1 MSIQNS
7 INFIASVSR
16 DNNLRCALNRMPP
29 NDFFSHL
36 KLRGF
41 EFTPEE
47 FEESINLLH
56 VKCQF
61 EEQAELLFEVVSWY
75 RIVTSQN

>member
-1 MSIQNS
+1 M
-7 INFIASVSR
+7 
-16 DNNLRCALNRMPP
+16 ALNDLPP
-29 NDFFSHL
+29 NDFTKCL
-36 KLRGF
+36 KEHGY
-41 EFTPEE
+41 EFTPDE